1 MAAGNVTLYS
11 AAALE
16 IGQGFFS
23 LGTDNYNVILTTTSV
38 APNPAASGDSVYS
51 NITNEVATGGGYTLG
66 TGVSLGGVLWTSS
79 GSTSTFAAQ
88 SAQWTGASFSARY
101 AIIVRRASTTIAAS
115 DKLLAFVDLTGG
127 GNATASAGTFQIN
140 WNNASTPSSAN
151 TIFTFTHSP

>member
-23 LGTDNYNVILTTTSV
+23 LGTDNYNVLLATTSYTPS
-38 APNPAASGDSVYS
+38 PNSDSTYANISAA
-51 NITNEVATGGGYTLG
+51 EVATGGGYTAA
-66 TGVSLGGVLWTSS
+66 TGVSLGGVLWTTSTA
-79 GSTSTFAAQ
+79 TSTFSAQ

-101 AIIVRRASTTIAAS
+101 AIIVRRANAGLVIAS

-127 GNATASAGTFQIN
+127 GNATATSGTFQIN

-151 TIFTFTHSP
+151 TIFTLTHSP

>member
-23 LGTDNYNVILTTTSV
+23 LGTDNYNVILATTSYTPS
-38 APNPAASGDSVYS
+38 PNADDTYS
-51 NITNEVATGGGYTLG
+51 DVSANEVATGGGYTAAI
-66 TGVSLGGVLWTSS
+66 GVPLGGVLWTTSTA
-79 GSTSTFAAQ
+79 TSTFAAQ

-101 AIIVRRASTTIAAS
+101 AIIVRRAGVSLVAS
-115 DKLLAFVDLTGG
+115 DKLLAYVDLTGG
-127 GNATASAGTFQIN
+127 GNATATSGTFQIN